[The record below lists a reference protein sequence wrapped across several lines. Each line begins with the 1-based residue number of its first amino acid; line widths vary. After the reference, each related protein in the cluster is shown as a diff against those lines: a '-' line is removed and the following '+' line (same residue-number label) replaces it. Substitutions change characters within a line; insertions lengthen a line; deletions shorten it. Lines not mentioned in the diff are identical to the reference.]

1 MAEENKLP
9 AYWALKAAEYVVQ
22 YINENPPDVDVFAQV
37 IEKCYDKYSRP
48 QPEPVVEA
56 AKTIVTQP
64 VHAPEDFDTAYLP
77 PDLK

>member
-1 MAEENKLP
+1 MADEFIIS
-9 AYWALKAAEYVVQ
+9 YWAGKAAVKVIE
-22 YINENPPDVDVFAQV
+22 YINENPPDEEALAFV
-37 IEKCYDKYSRP
+37 IQKCYDKYSRP